1 MDSCYAMTSAA
12 RCSRNH
18 GMKRPLGQSRGLAT
32 GNRAAYSYFKPSHR
46 RTMIVAATSETLVR
60 Q

>member
-1 MDSCYAMTSAA
+1 
-12 RCSRNH
+12 
-18 GMKRPLGQSRGLAT
+18 MKRPSGQSRGLAT

-46 RTMIVAATSETLVR
+46 RTMIVAVTSETLVR